1 MRISIIIPTLNEG
14 AHIQATLRHLRMHA
28 SSLVAEILVVDGGSA
43 DDTQLLAREE
53 GARVLQSPAAG
64 RALQMNFGA
73 LHSQGDVLYFVHAD
87 TLPPASYAAGIE
99 SAVSKGWQMGNFPYR
114 FDKPG
119 LHMRFLAAF
128 TYLPMLYCQGGDKTF
143 FIRKSAFLH
152 LGGFDNDHVIME
164 EYDLIR
170 RAWKAGYR
178 LVTLRPA
185 SVVSS
190 RKYAKN
196 SWLRVQIANVVVYNA
211 WAWGLA
217 KPMRLREMYRKLL
230 R

>member
-1 MRISIIIPTLNEG
+1 MRISVIIPTLNEG
-14 AHIQATLRHLRMHA
+14 AHIQATIRHLRDHGA
-28 SSLVAEILVVDGGSA
+28 GLVAEILVVDGGSS
-43 DDTQLLAREE
+43 DDTQQLAREE
-53 GARVLQSPAAG
+53 SATVLQAPAAG

-73 LHSQGDVLYFVHAD
+73 LQSQGDVLYFVHAD
-87 TLPPASYAAGIE
+87 TLPPAAFATEIQ
-99 SAVSKGWQMGNFPYR
+99 SALAKGWQMGNFPYS

-119 LHMRFLAAF
+119 LHMRFLAGF
-128 TYLPMLYCQGGDKTF
+128 TYLPMLFCQGGDKTF

-152 LGGFDNDHVIME
+152 LGGFDNNHVIME
-164 EYDLIR
+164 EYDFIR

-185 SVVSS
+185 CVVSS
-190 RKYAKN
+190 RKYSKN

-217 KPMRLREMYRKLL
+217 RPMRLKEIYRKLL